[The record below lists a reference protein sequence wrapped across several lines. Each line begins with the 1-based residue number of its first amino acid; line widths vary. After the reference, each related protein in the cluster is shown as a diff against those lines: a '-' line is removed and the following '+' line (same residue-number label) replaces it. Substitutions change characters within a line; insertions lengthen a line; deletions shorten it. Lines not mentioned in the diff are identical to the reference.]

1 VTAGRA
7 IVTGGAGFI
16 GGHLVARLRADGW
29 SVLVVDDLSTGRAD
43 RLPPDVEVEQRDISS
58 DDLDSVFAGWR
69 PDTVFH
75 LAAQSSVP
83 ASQADPFRDLAVN
96 VVGTHR
102 VAAATLPT
110 GATLVSVSSG
120 GAVYG
125 ETARAA
131 TERALPAPAS
141 YYGVHKLAA
150 EGHVSVSG
158 VPHAIARP
166 ANVYGPGQVA
176 GVDGAVVASFLDQAA
191 AGGPLRIH
199 GDGSQSRDFV
209 HVDDAVAALLL
220 LGRLRA
226 AGGADGTWNVATGRA
241 VTIAGLAATVES
253 ALGRRLDR
261 EHLPRRD
268 GDVTRSVLSPARLR
282 AAGWRPT
289 VDLEDGLRRL
299 VAGHPGLGAA
309 PRA

>member
-16 GGHLVARLRADGW
+16 GSHLATRLRSDGW

-43 RLPPDVEVEQRDISS
+43 RLPSDIPLEIRDISA
-58 DDLDSVFAGWR
+58 DELDRLFATWR
-69 PDTVFH
+69 PEAVFH

-83 ASQADPFRDLAVN
+83 ASQADPLRDLAVN

-102 VAAATLPT
+102 VAAATRPT

-125 ETARAA
+125 ETARSA
-131 TERALPAPAS
+131 TERTLPAPAS
-141 YYGVHKLAA
+141 YYGIHKLAA
-150 EGHVSVSG
+150 EGHVAVSG
-158 VPHAIARP
+158 VPYAIVRP
-166 ANVYGPGQVA
+166 ANVYGPGQTA

-209 HVDDAVAALLL
+209 HVLDAVTALLL
-220 LGRLRA
+220 VCRFRA
-226 AGGADGTWNVATGRA
+226 AGGTDGTWNVSTGRA
-241 VTIAGLAATVES
+241 VTVRALADAVERAVGRS
-253 ALGRRLDR
+253 LGRTS
-261 EHLPRRD
+261 LPRRA
-268 GDVTRSVLSPARLR
+268 GDVSRSVLSPARLR

-289 VDLEDGLRRL
+289 VGLEEGLR
-299 VAGHPGLGAA
+299 GLLAPDPTPGAA
-309 PRA
+309 SRA